1 MRLPERIKEL
11 REYKGIKQIELAKVL
26 NVAPP
31 RISEW
36 EAGKKRPVYEDLI
49 AMAAYFEVSVGY
61 LLGVEDF

>member
-1 MRLPERIKEL
+1 MRLYERIREL
-11 REYKGIKQIELAKVL
+11 REEKGLKQKELAKIL

-36 EAGKKRPVYEDLI
+36 EAGKKRPIYEDLI
-49 AMAAYFEVSVGY
+49 SMAAYFDVSVGY